1 MQTMTQG
8 QDKAPQV
15 SAPSSDLIDSG
26 APIGSAPMGQP
37 AMGMGMPAS
46 GMPTQGMGMGQIQ
59 TAMHKAG
66 GND

>member
-15 SAPSSDLIDSG
+15 SAPSSDPIASG
-26 APIGSAPMGQP
+26 APIGSDPMGQP

-46 GMPTQGMGMGQIQ
+46 GMPPQGMGQIQ
-59 TAMHKAG
+59 TAMPTAG
-66 GND
+66 VNN